1 MKVADPKEF
10 PNLGDLTPI
19 HRKKLM
25 DIVAKTPLSMDDFE
39 KILGW
44 DFIKD
49 APAKK
54 KDLAWALLN
63 VGQKNLQIV
72 AELRKAFPKAYIT
85 DIRDGAPGPVCDNLG
100 VPRPDGGA

>member
-1 MKVADPKEF
+1 MADPKEF
-10 PNLGDLTPI
+10 PDLGDFTPI

-25 DIVAKTPLSMDDFE
+25 DLVAKTPLSMNDFE

-49 APAKK
+49 APQKK

-63 VGQKNLQIV
+63 VGKDNLKIIS
-72 AELRKAFPKAYIT
+72 ELRTAFPNAYIT
-85 DIRDGAPGPVCDNLG
+85 ELRDVSSPAGNDVDAAG
-100 VPRPDGGA
+100 PDGRT